1 MSDQRATQD
10 SEAKERYKGALLPI
24 PATTTKGTEELVTGI
39 DRPNIFR
46 TSVDLSN
53 PNGRASGH
61 KTEAS
66 RTTFRRLIQAD
77 KGNFFKAS
85 AGRTGAVHRQ
95 ITMMMNQNVYRFQK
109 EPESPFLPGRR
120 YTI

>member
-1 MSDQRATQD
+1 MSDQRVTQD

-24 PATTTKGTEELVTGI
+24 PATTTRGTEELVTGI
-39 DRPNIFR
+39 DRPKIFR

-66 RTTFRRLIQAD
+66 RTAFRRLIQAD
-77 KGNFFKAS
+77 KGNAR
-85 AGRTGAVHRQ
+85 AGRTGAVRVHRQ

>member
-10 SEAKERYKGALLPI
+10 SEAKERCKGALLPI

-39 DRPNIFR
+39 ERPNIFR

-66 RTTFRRLIQAD
+66 RTAFRRLIQAD

-85 AGRTGAVHRQ
+85 AGRTGAVQ

-109 EPESPFLPGRR
+109 EPESTFLPGRR